1 MLAAGDTFRAA
12 AIAQLQTWGDR
23 AGVPVIS
30 GKEGADAAGLVFDA
44 PQRARAEGVD
54 VLIFDTAGR
63 LQNKQ
68 GLMDELA
75 TIKHGIGKLD
85 AAAPS
90 DRVLVLEDW
99 RHGRYGQGVVV
110 RENLGG

>member
-44 PQRARAEGVD
+44 HQRARAEGVD
-54 VLIFDTAGR
+54 VVIVDTAGR

-68 GLMDELA
+68 SLMAEIA
-75 TIKHGIGKLD
+75 KGKRVLGKMD
-85 AAAPS
+85 AAAPAARG
-90 DRVLVLEDW
+90 RVLDAHV
-99 RHGRYGQGVVV
+99 GQNGCTQ
-110 RENLGG
+110 LDGLA